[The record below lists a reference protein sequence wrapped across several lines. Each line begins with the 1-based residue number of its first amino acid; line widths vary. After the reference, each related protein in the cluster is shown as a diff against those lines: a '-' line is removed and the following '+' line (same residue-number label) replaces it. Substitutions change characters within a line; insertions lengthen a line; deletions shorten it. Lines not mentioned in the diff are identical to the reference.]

1 MHPTALGPEGITVLG
16 GVEMGKKQ
24 ETAGATE
31 GYEVPCGLR
40 GAALIGARGWG
51 GRLFKSWQ

>member
-1 MHPTALGPEGITVLG
+1 MHPTALGPEGITVWG

-24 ETAGATE
+24 ETAGTTE

-40 GAALIGARGWG
+40 GGALVGARE
-51 GRLFKSWQ
+51 